1 MKRGLLTVAIMV
13 LAVPAL
19 FGQTSASIEKMR
31 KERAEMEQQ
40 IAQQEKILLSTEN
53 DITSQVAN
61 LNIITA
67 KLKQRSR
74 LLDQTRSEI
83 RQLDRQ
89 SANLQSEIKKLE
101 TEYDDC
107 CDSYA
112 AACRFYQEQNSNFN
126 SLTFILSSETFRQMG
141 RRVRYVREY
150 SGSLRDLAQ
159 ELTQKKDTLEQRK
172 AEVEKL
178 RTEKSSLQKEQQAS
192 EEAARREEQQQ
203 KKLVDGLKDKRSSL
217 KKEIKSKQTQM
228 DKLAKEIDRQIQLA
242 IAEERAKQKSQS
254 PSSKP
259 SQTAANDVK
268 LSGDF
273 ESNKGKLPMP
283 ITGAYL
289 VVGEYGVQN
298 VAGLKDVKQNNLGL
312 DIQGESGAKACAV
325 FDGEVSRIFQQG
337 KGQIGVLIRH
347 GAYISVY
354 CNLSETRLKSGDK
367 VKTGDVVGPV
377 QLSENGSPILHFQLH
392 KENTRLNPSD
402 WLRR

>member
-1 MKRGLLTVAIMV
+1 MKRSLLTFVF
-13 LAVPAL
+13 LSL
-19 FGQTSASIEKMR
+19 FLSSVSGQAGVSIEKMR
-31 KERAEMEQQ
+31 QERAEMEQQ
-40 IAQQEKILLSTEN
+40 IARQEKILLSTEN
-53 DITSQVAN
+53 DITHQVAN
-61 LNIITA
+61 LNIIAA
-67 KLKQRSR
+67 KLKARTR
-74 LLDQTRSEI
+74 LLDQTRNEI

-89 SANLQSEIKKLE
+89 GAAIQAEIGKLE
-101 TEYDDC
+101 KEYEEC
-107 CDSYA
+107 SDSYA
-112 AACRFYQEQNSNFN
+112 QACRFYQNQNSNFN

-159 ELTQKKDTLEQRK
+159 ELSQKKDTLEQRR

-178 RTEKSSLQKEQQAS
+178 KNEKVSLQKEQQAS
-192 EEAARREEQQQ
+192 EEAARLEQQEQQ
-203 KKLVDGLKDKRSSL
+203 KIVDGLKSRRSSL

-228 DKLAKEIDRQIQLA
+228 DKLSKEIDRQIQLA
-242 IAEERAKQKSQS
+242 IEEERAKQKSQS
-254 PSSKP
+254 SSKP
-259 SQTAANDVK
+259 SRNDAADVR
-268 LSGDF
+268 LSGSF
-273 ESNKGKLPMP
+273 ENNKGKLPMP
-283 ITGAYL
+283 LTGNYL

-298 VAGLKDVKQNNLGL
+298 VAGMKDVRQNNLGL
-312 DIQGESGAKACAV
+312 DIQGESGAEACAV

-367 VKTGDVVGPV
+367 VKTGDRIGPV
-377 QLSENGSPILHFQLH
+377 QISENGSPVLHFQLH

>member
-1 MKRGLLTVAIMV
+1 MKRSLLTFVF
-13 LAVPAL
+13 LSL
-19 FGQTSASIEKMR
+19 FLSSVSGQAGVSIEKMR
-31 KERAEMEQQ
+31 QERAEMEQQ
-40 IAQQEKILLSTEN
+40 IARQEKILLSTEN
-53 DITSQVAN
+53 DITHQVAN
-61 LNIITA
+61 LNIIAA
-67 KLKQRSR
+67 KLKARTR
-74 LLDQTRSEI
+74 LLDQTRNEI

-89 SANLQSEIKKLE
+89 GAAIQVEIGKLE
-101 TEYDDC
+101 KEYEEC
-107 CDSYA
+107 SDSYA
-112 AACRFYQEQNSNFN
+112 QACRFYQNQNSNFN

-159 ELTQKKDTLEQRK
+159 ELSQKKDTLEQRR

-178 RTEKSSLQKEQQAS
+178 KNEKVSLQKEQQAS
-192 EEAARREEQQQ
+192 EEAARLEQQEQQ
-203 KKLVDGLKDKRSSL
+203 KIVDGLKSRRSSL

-228 DKLAKEIDRQIQLA
+228 DKLSKEIDRQIQLA
-242 IAEERAKQKSQS
+242 IEEERAKQKSQS
-254 PSSKP
+254 SSKP
-259 SQTAANDVK
+259 SRNDAADVR
-268 LSGDF
+268 LSGSF
-273 ESNKGKLPMP
+273 ENNKGRLPMP
-283 ITGAYL
+283 LTGNYL

-298 VAGLKDVKQNNLGL
+298 VAGMKDVRQNNLGL
-312 DIQGESGAKACAV
+312 DIQGESGAEACAV

-367 VKTGDVVGPV
+367 VKTGDRIGPV
-377 QLSENGSPILHFQLH
+377 QISENGSPVLHFQLH

>member
-1 MKRGLLTVAIMV
+1 MKRSLLTFVF
-13 LAVPAL
+13 LSL
-19 FGQTSASIEKMR
+19 FLSSVSGQAGVSIEKMR
-31 KERAEMEQQ
+31 QERAEMEQQ
-40 IAQQEKILLSTEN
+40 IARQEKILLSTEN
-53 DITSQVAN
+53 DITHQVAN
-61 LNIITA
+61 LNIIAA
-67 KLKQRSR
+67 KLKARTR
-74 LLDQTRSEI
+74 LLDQTRNEI

-89 SANLQSEIKKLE
+89 GAAIQAEIGKLE
-101 TEYDDC
+101 KEYEEC
-107 CDSYA
+107 SDSYA
-112 AACRFYQEQNSNFN
+112 QACRFYQNQNSNFN

-159 ELTQKKDTLEQRK
+159 ELSQKKDTLEQRR

-178 RTEKSSLQKEQQAS
+178 KNEKVSLQKEQQAS
-192 EEAARREEQQQ
+192 EEAARLEQQEQQ
-203 KKLVDGLKDKRSSL
+203 KIVDGLKSRRSSL

-228 DKLAKEIDRQIQLA
+228 DKLSKEIDRQIQLA
-242 IAEERAKQKSQS
+242 IEEERAKQKSQS
-254 PSSKP
+254 SSKP
-259 SQTAANDVK
+259 SRNDAADVR
-268 LSGDF
+268 LSGSF
-273 ESNKGKLPMP
+273 ENNKGRLPMP
-283 ITGAYL
+283 LTGNYL

-298 VAGLKDVKQNNLGL
+298 VAGMKDVRQNNLGL
-312 DIQGESGAKACAV
+312 DIQGESGAEACAV

-367 VKTGDVVGPV
+367 VKTGDRIGPV
-377 QLSENGSPILHFQLH
+377 QISENGSPVLHFQLH

>member
-1 MKRGLLTVAIMV
+1 MKRSLLTFVF
-13 LAVPAL
+13 LSL
-19 FGQTSASIEKMR
+19 FLSSVSGQAGVSIEKMR
-31 KERAEMEQQ
+31 QERAEMEQQ
-40 IAQQEKILLSTEN
+40 IARQEKILLSTEN
-53 DITSQVAN
+53 DITHQVAN
-61 LNIITA
+61 LNIIAA
-67 KLKQRSR
+67 KLKARTR
-74 LLDQTRSEI
+74 LLDQTRNEI

-89 SANLQSEIKKLE
+89 GAAIQVEIGKLE
-101 TEYDDC
+101 KEYEEC
-107 CDSYA
+107 SDSYA
-112 AACRFYQEQNSNFN
+112 QACRFYQNQNSNFN

-159 ELTQKKDTLEQRK
+159 ELSQKKDTLEQRR

-178 RTEKSSLQKEQQAS
+178 KNEKVSLQKEQQAS
-192 EEAARREEQQQ
+192 EEAARLEQQEQQ
-203 KKLVDGLKDKRSSL
+203 KIVDGLKSRRSSL

-228 DKLAKEIDRQIQLA
+228 DKLSKEIDRQIQLA
-242 IAEERAKQKSQS
+242 IEEERAKQKSQS
-254 PSSKP
+254 SSKP
-259 SQTAANDVK
+259 SRNDAADVR
-268 LSGDF
+268 LSGSF
-273 ESNKGKLPMP
+273 ENNKGKLPMP
-283 ITGAYL
+283 LTGNYL

-298 VAGLKDVKQNNLGL
+298 VAGMKDVRQNNLGL
-312 DIQGESGAKACAV
+312 DIQGESGAEACAV

-367 VKTGDVVGPV
+367 VKTGDRIGPV
-377 QLSENGSPILHFQLH
+377 QISENGSPVLHFQLH